1 MPNLIELAKR
11 HNGDARL
18 PIVEKLLQETALFE
32 DADFRPANS
41 QDSHV
46 YVQRSVLPGGA
57 WTGVNVGLSATGS
70 QTEKKSEAISFYE
83 SLSVIDSKILKMAD
97 GGQSFKE
104 DEVFAHTTNV
114 SEQISYGFCYGS
126 GVNSL
131 RGISTRTDYDALADA
146 QVVGADGTG
155 SNLTSAYIINWA
167 DTYFAYPK
175 NGIGGVDVVEL
186 GEGLHYKDDGTAY
199 LADRTVITFGAG
211 LVVSNPRNVARLAN
225 IQLDSTSEAYWEHVQ
240 YQMVEAVNNL
250 QSMNGNVVIYVNRAA
265 QTVLEKGQLSKGN
278 VYYQPESVGGF
289 RIGNFRGI
297 PVKRNDLIS
306 STETA
311 VS

>member
-11 HNGDARL
+11 QNGDARL
-18 PIVEKLLQETALFE
+18 PIVEKLIQETALFE
-32 DADFRPANS
+32 DADFRPANNA
-41 QDSHV
+41 DSHV
-46 YVQRSVLPGGA
+46 YVQRSVNPSGA
-57 WTGVNVGLSATGS
+57 WTGVNVGLNATHS
-70 QTEKKSEAISFYE
+70 QTEKKNESISFYE
-83 SLSVIDSKILKMAD
+83 SLSAIDAKILKMAD

-126 GVNSL
+126 GVNEL
-131 RGISTRTDYDALADA
+131 RGITGRTDYDALADA

-155 SNLTSAYIINWA
+155 ANITSAYIVNWS
-167 DTYFAYPK
+167 DVYFAYPK

-186 GEGLHYKDDGTAY
+186 GEGLHYKDDGSAY

-211 LVVSNPRNVARLAN
+211 LVVSNPRQIARLAN
-225 IQLDSTSEAYWEHVQ
+225 IQLDSTSTTYWEHVQ
-240 YQMVEAVNNL
+240 YQMVEAINNL
-250 QSMNGNVVIYVNRAA
+250 QNTNGNVVIYVNRAA

-278 VYYQPESVGGF
+278 TFYQPTEVGGF
-289 RIGNFRGI
+289 KIGSFRGI